1 MITRRSCAARP
12 VSGPYRIHTSAAR
25 RAAGEIPS
33 QLVQFSSGLDYD
45 RISKRGCLVATGDG
59 DWIAAMKF
67 IEMTGKTLMT
77 VIDDSSM
84 TEAELRS
91 VGVTD
96 DCLVRINQQGDIEL
110 RRSKGWDV
118 IGGLL
123 GEFEH
128 KVKSA
133 TGHDWA

>member
-1 MITRRSCAARP
+1 
-12 VSGPYRIHTSAAR
+12 
-25 RAAGEIPS
+25 
-33 QLVQFSSGLDYD
+33 
-45 RISKRGCLVATGDG
+45 
-59 DWIAAMKF
+59 MKF